1 MNNLLRMHEEDP
13 EDLFVMYA
21 LAKEMEYTGDKHAA
35 LQFYKSIRDKDGD
48 YIGLYYHLGKL
59 LESMDRQEEA
69 LEAYDEGI
77 AVAEKLK
84 DRHALQELVNAR
96 TNLYMEM

>member
-21 LAKEMEYTGDKHAA
+21 LAKEMEYIGDKSEA
-35 LQFYKSIRDKDGD
+35 LNYYKSIREKDVN

-59 LESMDRQEEA
+59 LESMENPKEA
-69 LEAYDEGI
+69 LEAYDDGI
-77 AVAEKLK
+77 VIAEKLK
-84 DRHALQELVNAR
+84 DMHALQELVNAR
-96 TNLYMEM
+96 TNLAMEM